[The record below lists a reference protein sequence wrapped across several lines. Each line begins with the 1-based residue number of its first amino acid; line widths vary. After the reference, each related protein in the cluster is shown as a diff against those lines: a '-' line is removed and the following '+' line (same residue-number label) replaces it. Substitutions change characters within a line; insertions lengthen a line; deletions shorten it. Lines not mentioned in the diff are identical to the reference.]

1 MFLLFGRDT
10 VWIDM
15 DIATLKIRNDKVCGC
30 GCACMCGWV
39 CKLCNG
45 KAVGQDEVA
54 AELLKYGGKVIID
67 WLTEVIQQVWQSRK
81 NPR

>member
-1 MFLLFGRDT
+1 MWACVGVGVGVGVHACVGR
-10 VWIDM
+10 
-15 DIATLKIRNDKVCGC
+15 CGR
-30 GCACMCGWV
+30 V

-45 KAVGQDEVA
+45 KAAGQDEVA